1 MDKNSNQIDLIIC
14 QKNIKYITVNMLN
27 MNLKFI
33 NLSANKLQYLPDEI
47 TDLKQLVFLKID
59 RNIIK
64 YLPEQIGKLVNLKF
78 LNVGFN
84 EL

>member
-33 NLSANKLQYLPDEI
+33 NLSANKL
-47 TDLKQLVFLKID
+47 
-59 RNIIK
+59 
-64 YLPEQIGKLVNLKF
+64 
-78 LNVGFN
+78 
-84 EL
+84 